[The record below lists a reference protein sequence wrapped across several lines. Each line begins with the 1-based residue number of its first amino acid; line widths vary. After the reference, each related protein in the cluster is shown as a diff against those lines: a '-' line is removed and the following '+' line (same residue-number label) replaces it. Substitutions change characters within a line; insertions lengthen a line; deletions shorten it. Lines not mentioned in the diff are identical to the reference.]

1 MQTIA
6 LANQK
11 GGVGKTTSAV
21 NLAAGLARRGR
32 RVLLVDLDPQAN
44 LTRGLGLWN
53 GEPPPH
59 SIYDV
64 LQEEATVAE
73 ASVERSVE
81 GAEHALHIVP
91 ATLNLGGAEIKLA
104 SVFGREKILADAFD
118 AVAAEAP
125 GESPYDYCL
134 IDCPPS
140 LGLLTV
146 NALVAADRVLIPVQA
161 EFYALVGVA
170 QIVDAIKT
178 IRKLNS
184 DLQIGGAFVTGYDRR
199 RSIHEESVEK
209 MEEYFGPRMF
219 DTRIRIDT
227 KLSEAPSHGK
237 TIFEHTP
244 TSRGAEDYARLT
256 DEIIAR
262 FEA

>member
-73 ASVERSVE
+73 ATIARSVE

-118 AVAAEAP
+118 AVSAEAP
-125 GESPYDYCL
+125 GASYDYCL

-170 QIVDAIKT
+170 QIVNAIKT

-219 DTRIRIDT
+219 ETRIRIDT

>member
-1 MQTIA
+1 
-6 LANQK
+6 
-11 GGVGKTTSAV
+11 
-21 NLAAGLARRGR
+21 
-32 RVLLVDLDPQAN
+32 
-44 LTRGLGLWN
+44 
-53 GEPPPH
+53 
-59 SIYDV
+59 V

-118 AVAAEAP
+118 AVSAEAP
-125 GESPYDYCL
+125 GASYDYCL

-219 DTRIRIDT
+219 ETRIRIDT

-244 TSRGAEDYARLT
+244 TSRGAEDYTRLT

>member
-1 MQTIA
+1 MTTIS

-53 GEPPPH
+53 DEPP
-59 SIYDV
+59 SRSVYDV
-64 LQEEATVAE
+64 LQEEATLAE
-73 ASVERSVE
+73 ATIERPLE
-81 GAEHALHIVP
+81 GAEHALHVVP
-91 ATLNLGGAEIKLA
+91 AALSLGGAEIRLA
-104 SVFGREKILADAFD
+104 SVFGRERILGGAFE
-118 AVAAEAP
+118 AVS
-125 GESPYDYCL
+125 GYDYCL

-146 NALVAADRVLIPVQA
+146 NALVAADYVLIPVQA
-161 EFYALVGVA
+161 EFYALAGVA

-178 IRKLNS
+178 IRKLNQG
-184 DLQIGGAFVTGYDRR
+184 LQIGGAFATEYDQRR
-199 RSIHEESVEK
+199 RIHEESVEK
-209 MEEYFGPRMF
+209 MVEYFGPRMF
-219 DTRIRIDT
+219 ETRIRIDT

-244 TSRGAEDYARLT
+244 ASRGAEDYASLT
-256 DEIIAR
+256 EEVIAR
-262 FEA
+262 LEQS

>member
-73 ASVERSVE
+73 ATIARSVE

-118 AVAAEAP
+118 AVSAEAP
-125 GESPYDYCL
+125 GASYDYCL

-219 DTRIRIDT
+219 ETRIRIDT

-244 TSRGAEDYARLT
+244 TSRGAEDYTRLT

>member
-1 MQTIA
+1 MQTLA

-53 GEPPPH
+53 GELPPR

-64 LQEEATVAE
+64 LQEEATVEE
-73 ASVERSVE
+73 AAVERALE
-81 GAEHALHIVP
+81 GAEHPLHVVP

-104 SVFGREKILADAFD
+104 GVFGREKILADAFE
-118 AVAAEAP
+118 AVSE
-125 GESPYDYCL
+125 GDRYDYCL

-146 NALVAADRVLIPVQA
+146 NALVAADQVVIPVQA

-178 IRKLNS
+178 IRKLNAG
-184 DLQIGGAFVTGYDRR
+184 LQIGGAFATGYDQRR
-199 RSIHEESVEK
+199 RIHEESVEK
-209 MEEYFGPRMF
+209 MAEYFGPRMF
-219 DTRIRIDT
+219 ETRIRVDT

-244 TSRGAEDYARLT
+244 TSRGAEDYGRLT
-256 DEIIAR
+256 DEIIGR
-262 FEA
+262 FEPGP